1 MRISDWSSDVCSSDL
16 APPPPRRSG
25 RRTTG
30 WPGTGWPS
38 GPATRRR
45 CRPSWRI
52 TRPASM
58 ASPEK
63 QTGKGEMAL
72 SQTDEV
78 ETNQDKRSYVRA
90 EDARTFG
97 KRLLLA
103 AGLPEAAAVIVAD
116 DRKITRLNSRHYCAS
131 R

>member
-1 MRISDWSSDVCSSDL
+1 
-16 APPPPRRSG
+16 
-25 RRTTG
+25 
-30 WPGTGWPS
+30 
-38 GPATRRR
+38 
-45 CRPSWRI
+45 
-52 TRPASM
+52 M

-103 AGLPEAAAVIVAD
+103 AGLPEAAAVIVAACLVRAD
-116 DRKITRLNSRHYCAS
+116 LRGVDTHGLQLLPHSLKRVRLGPVNTTPEHAVEQTQPAR
-131 R
+131 

>member
-1 MRISDWSSDVCSSDL
+1 
-16 APPPPRRSG
+16 
-25 RRTTG
+25 
-30 WPGTGWPS
+30 
-38 GPATRRR
+38 
-45 CRPSWRI
+45 
-52 TRPASM
+52 M

-103 AGLPEAAAVIVAD
+103 AALPEADAVIVAD
-116 DRKITRLNSRHYCAS
+116 CPVRAALRGVATHGLTLLPHSLNRVRLGRVHPRPALAATTTTPAA
-131 R
+131 

>member
-16 APPPPRRSG
+16 
-25 RRTTG
+25 
-30 WPGTGWPS
+30 TGWPS

-72 SQTDEV
+72 SQTAEV

-97 KRLLLA
+97 TRLLLA
-103 AGLPEAAAVIVAD
+103 AGLPDADAVIVAHCLVPAAP
-116 DRKITRLNSRHYCAS
+116 RRVATHGLQLLPPYPKR
-131 R
+131 